1 MEYLRV
7 QLVGPSGG
15 AEEEIVE
22 PPNKKYSLGILF
34 PQDAEDTVFNA
45 SEQES
50 AEDPGDEGELE
61 SPISK
66 AYQNLPAS
74 MGTSFYVNGTG
85 ALAVELWGAYYEKL
99 DFPKW
104 KRKPLASRES
114 PETVIF
120 DCKSSRKTVLDGRA
134 LIDLHWRPTVTGGLA
149 TVTLINLSSATK
161 VRDSEACLTQVGL
174 RVRADGCEIGIFR
187 DQHSFNRDHEDEE
200 MELAY
205 SSKHAFAIGH
215 GCGAIWECSGVEGVA
230 EFVAAEVLPSYEL
243 KPVTT
248 SIEELGEIAQVLSL
262 QYLQSSKTSAVDL
275 GKMLNAFIGSYANW
289 LDKIKVTHCPEHLQ
303 QAKERILTRIDN
315 VIARMRRGV
324 VTICDVKRPL
334 IGSAFRLANRAM
346 LIQMHRSSDLRAG
359 SLRSLG
365 DGFVDD
371 IDCDGPDL
379 GGYAWRPFQLAFQ
392 LLSINSLVNESD
404 SDKQEREIVD
414 LIWFPTG
421 GGKTEAYLTLAAF
434 EIVYKRLLHGELGAG
449 TRVIKRYTLR
459 LLTSQQF
466 ERAAALIASLEY
478 LRSENSDLGQT
489 PISLGLWVGNE
500 ASPNRY
506 ESGNPDN
513 PGAVEHYRTLVSSE
527 VPVNPFQLQKCPWCG
542 TAIVPGKRS
551 EESEYGI
558 EATANQFKFYCPDSR
573 CRLHQLIPVSV
584 VDEDLYD
591 RPPSLLIGTIDKF
604 ARMAWDPASRNFF
617 GGDRGVLPPGL
628 IIQDELHLIS
638 GPLGTIA
645 GIYEAAIESVI
656 TSLGGAPPKI
666 IAATATIRRSADQ
679 VKKLFAREVSVFP
692 PGGVDADDSYFSRVD
707 REKNGRLYIGVM
719 SQAHHQGYALIQ
731 LSAALAQAPIT
742 LGFDGDELD
751 NYWTQVIYHNSRR
764 ELGRTLTRI
773 RDGVEAQIKS
783 IEEVADGRRELKTI
797 EELSANIRGREIPKL
812 LEHLKQ
818 TAQSKAAIDVL
829 PCTNMISVGVDI
841 NRLGLMV
848 IYGQPK
854 TTSEY
859 IQASSRVG
867 RDVSRP
873 SGLVVTLYSQFRPRD
888 RSHYESFISYH
899 QALYRHVEP
908 TSVTPYAPPARER
921 ALHAAIVIVARHVA
935 GLIENDSAGNFSQND
950 AEVKRAMETLLARMC
965 KAAPEE
971 ATELRKHFYR
981 LLNEWEE
988 QVQAARGGLR
998 FSTKSKQ
1005 FSSLL
1010 TSFGGADESEGMWK
1024 TLNSMRNV
1032 DQESEILIWGKPL

>member
-1 MEYLRV
+1 MESTDQLIRYLRG
-7 QLVGPSGG
+7 QLIGPSSG

-22 PPNKKYSLGILF
+22 PPNKKYCLGILF
-34 PQDAEDTVFNA
+34 PQDAESTVFNA

-50 AEDPGDEGELE
+50 EETASDEGELE

-74 MGTSFYVNGTG
+74 LGASFHVNGTG
-85 ALAVELWGAYYEKL
+85 SLVVELWGAHYEKL
-99 DFPKW
+99 DFPNW
-104 KRKPLASRES
+104 KRKPLASRET
-114 PETVIF
+114 PETVVF
-120 DCKSSRKTVLDGRA
+120 KCKSSRKTVLGGRA
-134 LIDLHWRPTVTGGLA
+134 LIDFHWRPTAIGGLA
-149 TVTLINLSSATK
+149 TVTLINASSATK
-161 VRDSEACLTQVGL
+161 VRDSEACLTQVGF
-174 RVRADGCEIGIFR
+174 RVRVDACKIGVFR

-205 SSKHAFAIGH
+205 SRKHAFAIGH
-215 GCGAIWECSGVEGVA
+215 GCAVTWECGVEEDVA
-230 EFVAAEVLPSYEL
+230 ELVTAEVLPAYEL

-248 SIEELGEIAQVLSL
+248 SIEELGGMSKVMSL
-262 QYLQSSKTSAVDL
+262 QYLQSSKTSEEDL
-275 GKMLNAFIGSYANW
+275 GRLLNAFIDSYEGW
-289 LDKIKVTHCPEHLQ
+289 LEKIRLIPCSEHLQ
-303 QAKERILTRIDN
+303 QAKDRILGRVCN
-315 VIARMRRGV
+315 VITRMRRGV
-324 VTICDVKRPL
+324 ETVCDMKRPL
-334 IGSAFRLANRAM
+334 IGTGFRLTNRAM
-346 LIQMHRSSDLRAG
+346 LIQMHRSSSSRAG
-359 SLRSLG
+359 TLRSLG
-365 DGFVDD
+365 NGFVDEVD
-371 IDCDGPDL
+371 YDGPGL
-379 GGYAWRPFQLAFQ
+379 TQYAWRPFQLAFQ
-392 LLSINSLVNESD
+392 LLSINSLVNESEC
-404 SDKQEREIVD
+404 DKAERDIVD

-421 GGKTEAYLTLAAF
+421 GGKTEAYLALAAF
-434 EIVYKRLLHGELGAG
+434 EILYKRLIHGELGAG

-466 ERAAALIASLEY
+466 ERSAALITSLEF
-478 LRSENSDLGQT
+478 LRSENSSLGTT
-489 PISLGLWVGNE
+489 PISLGLWVGDE

-513 PGAVEHYRTLVSSE
+513 PGAVEHYRNLVSSE

-542 TAIVPGKRS
+542 TSIVPGKRS
-551 EESEYGI
+551 DASEYGI
-558 EATANQFKFYCPDSR
+558 EVASNHFKFYCPDSR
-573 CRLHQLIPVSV
+573 CRLHGLIPVSV
-584 VDEDLYD
+584 VDEDLYC

-638 GPLGTIA
+638 GPLGTVA

-656 TSLGGAPPKI
+656 TSLGGTPPKI

-679 VKKLFAREVSVFP
+679 VKKLFAREVSIFP
-692 PGGVDADDSYFSRVD
+692 PSGVDADDSYFSRVD
-707 REKNGRLYIGVM
+707 HEKNGRLYVGVM
-719 SQAHHQGYALIQ
+719 SQAHSQGYTLIQ
-731 LSAALAQAPIT
+731 LSAALAQAPVT
-742 LGFDGDELD
+742 LGFDGDVLD

-764 ELGRTLTRI
+764 DLGRTLTRI
-773 RDGVEAQIKS
+773 RDNVEGQIKS
-783 IEEVADGRRELKTI
+783 IEEVEDGRRELKTI
-797 EELSANIRGREIPKL
+797 EELSANIRGQEIPKL
-812 LEHLKQ
+812 LERLKE
-818 TAQSKAAIDVL
+818 TAQGNNAIDVL

-848 IYGQPK
+848 VYGQPK

-859 IQASSRVG
+859 IQASSRIG

-873 SGLVVTLYSQFRPRD
+873 SGLVVSLYSQFRPRD

-899 QALYRHVEP
+899 QALYRFVEP

-950 AEVKRAMETLLARMC
+950 AEVKQAMETLLARMC

-971 ATELRKHFYR
+971 STELRKHFYR

-988 QVQAARGGLR
+988 QVQASGGALR
-998 FSTKSKQ
+998 F
-1005 FSSLL
+1005 
-1010 TSFGGADESEGMWK
+1010 
-1024 TLNSMRNV
+1024 
-1032 DQESEILIWGKPL
+1032 